1 MEGRGESRPFSP
13 LFCQYSERPFFP
25 SNMAAPPSAVA
36 EALLTLSSHLLR
48 TFLGIVTFT
57 SLYHARRLF
66 LEPTGRSHR
75 LAGLAHLLCIL
86 AGALF
91 VVAPPPI
98 TLSANGNGTDG
109 STSIVGGDWA
119 SNSWSYQCLIY
130 DICLGVLGTATTLT
144 AARAFPHK
152 TLTNAP
158 GQSGTLSEH
167 AYVTQGEMIEHSFYQ
182 MLNLIQAMYLHSVTW
197 ILEMPE
203 LHNQRNN
210 NNNESDHDGN
220 DHSIH
225 SIRQSLEPMLMRL
238 AAVWLV
244 TAPWLCRHLFPVNS
258 FSANWIKNREMNGK
272 KGKPGIGK
280 QNSWLETKLYQIK
293 KWQYVFYKHTILHG
307 LNISVAFPAK
317 SAVSESEAIPLP
329 LSSSWRIFW
338 VCLNSSYVFE
348 FYLQSLVK
356 RRFISQRSMLALQ
369 RVLMTASSI
378 SALLAVKGVVR
389 PEVCVMSVIMNLAN
403 RGHDVLNVLSVSLA
417 AGIPSIAAV
426 N

>member
-1 MEGRGESRPFSP
+1 MST
-13 LFCQYSERPFFP
+13 LHP
-25 SNMAAPPSAVA
+25 SLPSSSA

-48 TFLGIVTFT
+48 TFLGIVALT

-91 VVAPPPI
+91 VVAPPPRI
-98 TLSANGNGTDG
+98 SAEVKENVTG
-109 STSIVGGDWA
+109 SAASIVGTDWRT
-119 SNSWSYQCLIY
+119 WSYQCLVY
-130 DICLGVLGTATTLT
+130 DIFLGMLGIATTLS
-144 AARAFPHK
+144 AAAAFPHK

-182 MLNLIQAMYLHSVTW
+182 MLNLTQAVYLHSVTW
-197 ILEMPE
+197 LLDMPE
-203 LHNQRNN
+203 LHNRRDDDDA
-210 NNNESDHDGN
+210 SGHGGSY
-220 DHSIH
+220 HSIQA
-225 SIRQSLEPMLMRL
+225 IRQFFGPIPMRL
-238 AAVWLV
+238 AAVWVV
-244 TAPWLCRHLFPVNS
+244 TAPWLFRHRFPVNS
-258 FSANWIKNREMNGK
+258 FSANWIKSREANSK
-272 KGKPGIGK
+272 KGQSARGK

-307 LNISVAFPAK
+307 LNISVAFPAI
-317 SAVSESEAIPLP
+317 SSVSKSEATPLP

-338 VCLNSSYVFE
+338 LCLNASYVME

-356 RRFISQRSMLALQ
+356 RRFIAQRSMLALQ
-369 RVLMTASSI
+369 RVLMTASST

-389 PEVCVMSVIMNLAN
+389 PELCAMSVIMNFTN
-403 RGHDVLNVLSVSLA
+403 RGHDVLNVLVVALI
-417 AGIPSIAAV
+417 AGIS
-426 N
+426 